1 MNRPSARTGTL
12 ALLTAVVVASV
23 VVGGCSRGQSA
34 SQQEAPMSAP
44 TSAPMPT
51 GTSAPA
57 DAVTGG
63 GSNDERTRD
72 KGDSNDQKTRPGDT
86 QAQTQRRIIRKAD
99 LALESDTPDELQ
111 TKLTALAAAK
121 GGFVVGADTT
131 RSRGE
136 DGAETIDTTVTF
148 RVPAAQFDS
157 TLSSVHAL
165 AKRVASEKVTGEDVT
180 EEYVDLEARIRARR
194 ALEDQYMTILKEAK
208 SIPDILAVEQ
218 KLGDVRS
225 EIERAEG
232 RRRFLENQS
241 DLSTFTVHVSKQ
253 IAAVDNQGPGFGRSV
268 KAAVH
273 DSVEVSIGI
282 VNGLIRALGVL
293 IPVGI
298 ILVLPLYLALRWWW
312 RRGRRRTAASLTPVP

>member
-1 MNRPSARTGTL
+1 MNRPSAHTGTL
-12 ALLTAVVVASV
+12 ALLTAVVVTSV
-23 VVGGCSRGQSA
+23 AVGGCSKGRSA
-34 SQQEAPMSAP
+34 SLEAPMSAP
-44 TSAPMPT
+44 MSAPMPT
-51 GTSAPA
+51 GTSAPG

-63 GSNDERTRD
+63 GGNDERARD
-72 KGDSNDQKTRPGDT
+72 KGESNDQKTRPGDT

-111 TKLTALAAAK
+111 TKLTALAASK

-268 KAAVH
+268 KEAAH
-273 DSVEVSIGI
+273 DSLEVSIGI

-312 RRGRRRTAASLTPVP
+312 RGRRRKTASVTPVP

>member
-1 MNRPSARTGTL
+1 MNRTSAHTGTV

-23 VVGGCSRGQSA
+23 AVGGCSKRESA
-34 SQQEAPMSAP
+34 SLSAPMSAP
-44 TSAPMPT
+44 MATSTSAPGDALT
-51 GTSAPA
+51 GGSGNDESARDHKDPAPA
-57 DAVTGG
+57 T
-63 GSNDERTRD
+63 
-72 KGDSNDQKTRPGDT
+72 
-86 QAQTQRRIIRKAD
+86 QTQRRIVRKAE
-99 LALESDTPDELQ
+99 LSLESDAPDKLQ
-111 TKLTALAAAK
+111 SELTALASSK

-136 DGAETIDTTVTF
+136 DGAESIDTTVTF
-148 RVPAAQFDS
+148 RVPAAQFDA

-165 AKRVASEKVTGEDVT
+165 ARRVASEKVTGEDVT

-225 EIERAEG
+225 EIERSLG

-241 DLSTFTVHVSKQ
+241 DLSTFTVHVSRQ

-268 KAAVH
+268 KAAVR
-273 DSVEVSIGI
+273 DSVDVSIAI
-282 VNGLIRALGVL
+282 VNGLIRALGVAIPLLVIL
-293 IPVGI
+293 I
-298 ILVLPLYLALRWWW
+298 LPIYLLLRWWW
-312 RRGRRRTAASLTPVP
+312 RGRRRNQG